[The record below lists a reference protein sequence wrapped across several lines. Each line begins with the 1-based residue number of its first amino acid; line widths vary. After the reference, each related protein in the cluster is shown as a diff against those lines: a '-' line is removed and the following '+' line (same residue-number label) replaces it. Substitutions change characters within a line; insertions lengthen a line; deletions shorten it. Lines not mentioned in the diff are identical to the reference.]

1 MVFNV
6 CALDRALRV
15 ILGIALLS
23 VLAVLDNPARWIGLI
38 GLVPLV
44 TGVIGWCPAYRLLG
58 IDTCRIGSRR
68 AA

>member
-68 AA
+68 TA